1 MSSLEFTETMRGF
14 ANSYSITKQYP
25 LDQKQ
30 FKNHYLEARDL
41 EEDLDFTLTIKI
53 DDIDEFCNDPQLRA
67 EAIGSIQSEQ
77 FGGKCEVIDGK
88 FNLFVRPDSSTDLN
102 TAREMHYRLHFN
114 SDSGDAYTFF
124 GFKTV
129 EREDFTDV
137 WDETTTLYT
146 YVFEGHLEEQDFPT
160 AKIVRLGILKILIDD
175 FIEQLKSFETTG
187 GNIIQRAGAL
197 SKFLSIFAGNLWE
210 AYAPF
215 IFGTDQERWD
225 DYEIPLQSYEGL
237 RNCEVKKIP
246 INTKDGL
253 HLSMDR
259 FVRKE
264 SDEVVLLL
272 HGLTT
277 STDMF
282 IMPEH
287 YNLVSYLMDHDYPE
301 VWSLDWRGSMR
312 HTYNLKPL
320 PFSIDDIA
328 MYDIPAAIE
337 QIKKTKGENVKI
349 NVICHCVGSLSFF
362 CSLAAGKVSNVKSII
377 SNSVSL
383 TPQVRWQ
390 SKLKLQFGPT
400 ILETVFGYPYVSPE
414 MPYFPGPSFGKWIWW
429 MERLLRSECK
439 EPACHM
445 ISFMWGWGFPAAYE
459 HHNLNPIT
467 HRRLKD
473 LFGGVSFNY
482 YRHIYKMLKKNQAVS
497 FSDKGVYSELPRN
510 YFEAVTPELL
520 PRTLFVSGG
529 DNKIFPQ
536 SNKLSFE
543 ELKKKHPSMD
553 ISYQEYKAYGHQ
565 DTLMGMK
572 CSNEIF
578 PKFVKFLKEGR

>member
-14 ANSYSITKQYP
+14 ASKYSLNTTYP
-25 LDQKQ
+25 LDQSQFEKHYHEAKELKQ
-30 FKNHYLEARDL
+30 
-41 EEDLDFTLTIKI
+41 DLDFTLTIKI
-53 DDIDEFCNDPQLRA
+53 ANIDEFCDDPKLQA
-67 EAIGSIQSEQ
+67 EAIGSIQSEH

-88 FNLFVRPDSSTDLN
+88 FNLFVRADSSTNLD

-114 SDSGDAYTFF
+114 SSSGEKYTFY
-124 GFKTV
+124 GFKTI

-146 YVFEGHLEEQDFPT
+146 YIFDGHIEEEDFKS
-160 AKIVRLGILKILIDD
+160 AKIVQIGVLRILVDD
-175 FIEQLKSFETTG
+175 FIQQLKSFEAKG
-187 GNIIQRAGAL
+187 GNLIQRAGAL
-197 SKFLSIFAGNLWE
+197 AKFLSIFAGNLWE

-225 DYEIPLQSYEGL
+225 DYEIPLQSYEGV
-237 RNCEVKKIP
+237 RNCSVSKIP
-246 INTKDGL
+246 INTNDGL
-253 HLSMDR
+253 HISMDR

-264 SDEVVLLL
+264 SEEIVLLL

-320 PFSIDDIA
+320 PYSIDDIA
-328 MYDIPAAIE
+328 MNDIPAAIE
-337 QIKKTKGENVKI
+337 EIKRIKGEHVKI

-362 CSLAAGKVSNVKSII
+362 CSLAAGKLSNIKSII

-383 TPQVRWQ
+383 TPKVRWQ
-390 SKLKLQFGPT
+390 SKLKLKFGPT
-400 ILETVFGYPYVSPE
+400 ILEHVFGYPYVSPE
-414 MPYFPGPSFGKWIWW
+414 MPYFPGPAFGKWIWW
-429 MERLLRSECK
+429 MERMLRSECK

-473 LFGGVSFNY
+473 LFGGVSFHY
-482 YRHIYKMLKKNQAVS
+482 YRHIYKMLKENKAIPYSRDGIYNQLPESYFDAIS
-497 FSDKGVYSELPRN
+497 SES
-510 YFEAVTPELL
+510 L
-520 PRTLFVSGG
+520 PRTLFVSGS

-536 SNKLSFE
+536 SNKLTYE
-543 ELKKKHPSMD
+543 ELQKKYSGLD
-553 ISYQEYKAYGHQ
+553 FSYQEYKAYGHQ